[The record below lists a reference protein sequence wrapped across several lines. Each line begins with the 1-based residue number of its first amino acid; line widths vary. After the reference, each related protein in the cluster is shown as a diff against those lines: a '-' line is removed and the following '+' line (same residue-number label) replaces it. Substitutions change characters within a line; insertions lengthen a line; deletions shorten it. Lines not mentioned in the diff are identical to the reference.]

1 MISRRV
7 IGKSAHARS
16 RIDRQIRQALM
27 ALYRVDLSYEID
39 LLRIESSALSMNE
52 KEARTLI
59 ILLEHHE
66 KRRPYAALLDQC
78 WKRQCADRLPLEAA
92 VQT

>member
-1 MISRRV
+1 
-7 IGKSAHARS
+7 
-16 RIDRQIRQALM
+16 M

-39 LLRIESSALSMNE
+39 LLRIESSALSMNA
-52 KEARTLI
+52 KEAGKLI
-59 ILLEHHE
+59 ILLEHRE